1 MAFIATV
8 IISMGV
14 ALLQQVLYENIDMIM
29 KMPGVTPHIYGKKK
43 SRLNRK
49 MGHITI
55 VNKNINDAIEM
66 SKEIRKIIKVTSK

>member
-1 MAFIATV
+1 MLNFVGENKIEGDV
-8 IISMGV
+8 V
-14 ALLQQVLYENIDMIM
+14 YENINQVM
-29 KMPGVTPHIYGKKK
+29 KLPGVTPHIYGKRK

-66 SKEIRKIIKVTSK
+66 SKKVKEIIKVTSK